1 MTEGEQD
8 TNGDLVPDPVEVEIS
23 TPRATLAD

>member
-8 TNGDLVPDPVEVEIS
+8 TNGDLVPDKTEVEVS
-23 TPRATLAD
+23 TAAATPAG